1 MAVAPRY
8 RFLALPL
15 AIAAIVGISAC
26 SEQLESGQACPS
38 LCPQSQLTLRD
49 TVLEAIDLDTTIVGL
64 PTLGTEGFLLVA
76 SLGDTLDTRAII
88 RFDSLP
94 TGYAKSAGA
103 AETPITSVDSARVQ
117 FRVRTPVKPKAPVTI
132 EVYDVDTPSVGS
144 DTAAAPL
151 LALFT
156 PARLLGS
163 RTFAVDSLVDSVR
176 VPLDNAKLLAKV
188 QAKQRL
194 RIGVKVVST
203 ASAQLNIGTTQFS
216 EQASV
221 SFRATPDTLVARLLV
236 TPRSSTPPDLTFL
249 QGDLADYVI
258 VAKASPLAA
267 DRLSVGGAPTRRSYL
282 RFDVPSRIVDSSTVV
297 RATLQLT
304 QAPLRF
310 GPNAKDTISLYAQV
324 VLANSRVTEVGRQ
337 ALFLSSVGQFGLD
350 SLRLVP
356 SDSGVRS
363 VEMVSLL
370 RVWALSPIT
379 ETPRAIVLRS
389 SYETEEGI
397 QIDFFSTEAAKA
409 VRPKLRITYAPR
421 IPLALP

>member
-1 MAVAPRY
+1 M
-8 RFLALPL
+8 LALPL
-15 AIAAIVGISAC
+15 ALAAIVGISAC
-26 SEQLESGQACPS
+26 SEQLESGQSCPS
-38 LCPQSQLTLRD
+38 LCPQSQLVLRD
-49 TVLEAIDLDTTIVGL
+49 TVIEAVDLDTTLVGL
-64 PTLGTEGFLLVA
+64 PTVGTEGFLLVA

-88 RFDSLP
+88 RYDSLP
-94 TGYAKSAGA
+94 TGFAKAAGA
-103 AETPITSVDSARVQ
+103 AETPITTVDSARVQ
-117 FRVRTPVKPKAPVTI
+117 FRIRTPVKPKAPVTI
-132 EVYDVDTPSVGS
+132 EVYDVDAPSVGP

-176 VPLDNAKLLAKV
+176 VPLDNAKLLAKIT
-188 QAKQRL
+188 AKQRL
-194 RIGVKVVST
+194 RIGVKLVSS

-216 EQASV
+216 EQATV
-221 SFRATPDTLVARLLV
+221 SFRATPDTLVARLV
-236 TPRSSTPPDLTFL
+236 STPLSRTPPDLEFL

-258 VAKASPLAA
+258 VAKASPLAG

-282 RFDVPSRIVDSSTVV
+282 RFDVPSSIVDSSTVV
-297 RATLQLT
+297 RATLQVT

-324 VLANSRVTEVGRQ
+324 VLANARVTEIGRQ

-356 SDSGVRS
+356 ADSGLRQL
-363 VEMVSLL
+363 EMVSLL

-379 ETPRAIVLRS
+379 ETPRAIVIRS

-397 QIDFFSTEAAKA
+397 QIDFFSREAPKA
-409 VRPKLRITYAPR
+409 VRPRLRITYAPR